1 MFNKL
6 FDLNND
12 GKLDAAE
19 TALEFMLFQE
29 IMSEEPEDEDEDT
42 A

>member
-12 GKLDAAE
+12 GKMDSAE
-19 TALEFMLFQE
+19 MAMEFMVFQE
-29 IMSEEPEDEDEDT
+29 IMDEEASKEDEDEV
-42 A
+42 